1 MNAERVLANIMRWWI
16 VWIIWIIWATV
27 WYNIVD
33 QSRTY
38 VDYDTIQ
45 VEQIN
50 ENWTVETS
58 VKTINEALR
67 MMWYKTQLEYDNIWH
82 FHWWRWYTT
91 RNMSYSIQDMKKLE
105 LEKIMKENSWWS
117 ITYKFAEKQV
127 WLKNAVWLSIAL
139 SIMMMWLIWPFFLIW
154 EDWRYNNVARN
165 IIRKIN
171 SIPEQIWITFYE
183 LFKKLWFQSE
193 EIKELKKKTTT
204 RRKLNS
210 IELAQE
216 VQKEMKKYN
225 IK

>member
-50 ENWTVETS
+50 EDWTVETS

-67 MMWYKTQLEYDNIWH
+67 MMWYTTQLEYDNIWN

-91 RNMSYSIQDMKKLE
+91 RHMSYSIQDMKKLE

-139 SIMMMWLIWPFFLIW
+139 SLMLMWLIWPFFLVW

-171 SIPEQIWITFYE
+171 SIPEQIWITFDE

-193 EIKELKKKTTT
+193 EIKELKKKTTR